1 MCLEVCPNSHTCDPC
16 WIAHKSGRQEVALC
30 KAARHLP
37 ATQMGKFS
45 RRRPRVSLTLHN
57 QRSHQGPSQ
66 KTDFFA
72 CHACHFRDFSG
83 KNSQFRICKQ
93 ARREEGRQVGD
104 TVTLPSHFEGGLA
117 QHASSTP
124 KARDRKP
131 ITRARSFPR
140 RPASRLKPPARVPA
154 SSLTHVRL
162 FATQGLKP
170 ARLLYPWGCP
180 GKSTGVGCHDLLQGI
195 FPIPGLNLRLLCC
208 RQIIYDWAPKK
219 APESISLYTILT
231 PFKAS
236 GIQGFHSVIP

>member
-170 ARLLYPWGCP
+170 ARLLCPWGWV
-180 GKSTGVGCHDLLQGI
+180 SRQEYWS
-195 FPIPGLNLRLLCC
+195 GL
-208 RQIIYDWAPKK
+208 P
-219 APESISLYTILT
+219 
-231 PFKAS
+231 
-236 GIQGFHSVIP
+236 